1 MKQLSA
7 EYCPV
12 LMFPAPA
19 PTIKDV
25 FQFPSAKI
33 FLFLCIE
40 HQIGGLRALPSLSP
54 SSLSDS
60 TWGLPR
66 FWAPGRALQQ
76 ESHLVCLSLH
86 PAICKAQK
94 PTPLPHASLSCSFC
108 KSGASVEDGLTHT
121 SSITQAGPL
130 WQTAVPQSNVSLPV
144 WRVASPTYLPLHRQ
158 VLSGRQPCLSRMS
171 HCLE

>member
-1 MKQLSA
+1 
-7 EYCPV
+7 
-12 LMFPAPA
+12 MFPAPA

-130 WQTAVPQSNVSLPV
+130 WQMAVPQSNVSLPGV
-144 WRVASPTYLPLHRQ
+144 RPLAGALLVNRVFLFS
-158 VLSGRQPCLSRMS
+158 LSCRSMARRPDFPRS
-171 HCLE
+171 